1 VLPVSGYTSD
11 NIDDAVL
18 AGYSFSAVIDALNAG
33 DLTEAGRAL
42 KAILDEAKA
51 DDVGA
56 PTTEGLDALLPGWDA
71 SLSALA
77 ARLAVVP
84 VR

>member
-1 VLPVSGYTSD
+1 MSAYTTD

-51 DDVGA
+51 DNVGVSTA
-56 PTTEGLDALLPGWDA
+56 SPSELILMAMGDDAFLR
-71 SLSALA
+71 ALGT
-77 ARLAVVP
+77 RLAVVP